1 MGSLNFRPLFFF
13 NSIYCIFSCFTE
25 GDCLILVPSL
35 LDIVDL
41 AGTPF
46 CRITVKEEEKKT
58 NVLRVMGQKKCN
70 PSGVRY
76 AQQGH
81 PDSFQ
86 RVEAGGKPDSGMFQ
100 IIQIYSSFFSRLNSV
115 ISRVSYSIYTK
126 KTV

>member
-1 MGSLNFRPLFFF
+1 M
-13 NSIYCIFSCFTE
+13 
-25 GDCLILVPSL
+25 VPSL

-46 CRITVKEEEKKT
+46 FRITVEEEEKKT

-81 PDSFQ
+81 PESFQ
-86 RVEAGGKPDSGMFQ
+86 RVEAGGKPDSGIFK
-100 IIQIYSSFFSRLNSV
+100 IIQIYSSFFFSFERRHIPCELLHLHQKIV
-115 ISRVSYSIYTK
+115 
-126 KTV
+126 

>member
-1 MGSLNFRPLFFF
+1 M
-13 NSIYCIFSCFTE
+13 
-25 GDCLILVPSL
+25 PSL

-46 CRITVKEEEKKT
+46 CRITVEEEEKKT

-86 RVEAGGKPDSGMFQ
+86 RVEAGGKPDSGIFQ
-100 IIQIYSSFFSRLNSV
+100 IIQIYSSFFPRLNSV

-126 KTV
+126 KLYRSAVSWKRQHIGKNGLILYVFCVIFD